1 MTTPISS
8 STSSSVPLGDVAPA
22 PSTSGASL
30 LQPNTFLSLLVAEL
44 RYQDPMNP
52 TNSSSFMSQ
61 IAQLSQVEQL
71 QSLASSSNIGSAA
84 SLIGKTVTGTDANGN
99 IITGAVTGV
108 TNGASGPT
116 LNVGTNV
123 IDMSR
128 VTQIGTA

>member
-1 MTTPISS
+1 MTTPINS
-8 STSSSVPLGDVAPA
+8 STSPPVSLGNVAPA

-99 IITGAVTGV
+99 IISGVVTGV
-108 TNGASGPT
+108 TNGSSGPT
-116 LNVGTNV
+116 LNVGSNV

-128 VTQIGTA
+128 VTQIGKA